1 MNLKKLFGR
10 KRYEKY
16 QEERDKAELLRR
28 DGIIREGKNLEFWK
42 VLKEEVEEEILKAI
56 ELLIYPNLMR
66 EYGLENDLN
75 EVQYL
80 RGMIFDA
87 RIYNIALS
95 QAEIKSEM
103 WRFAIPD
110 SSCKGMWRL
119 DEGAMNLAPGG
130 VDCTDISGNGN
141 HGTCTNMGGDED
153 WVAGP
158 PITPLLG

>member
-28 DGIIREGKNLEFWK
+28 DEIIREGKNLEFWK

-56 ELLIYPNLMR
+56 ELLIYPNLMQ

-80 RGMIFDA
+80 RGMI
-87 RIYNIALS
+87 NALDILT
-95 QAEIKSEM
+95 QEPEIILDKAEFLRKIQE
-103 WRFAIPD
+103 RA
-110 SSCKGMWRL
+110 L
-119 DEGAMNLAPGG
+119 
-130 VDCTDISGNGN
+130 
-141 HGTCTNMGGDED
+141 
-153 WVAGP
+153 
-158 PITPLLG
+158 